1 MYKYFIFVQLNKGL
15 SLNFYFN
22 FLKKS
27 FELYFE
33 ALKTVKSDLK
43 ILKLYLSYKK
53 YIKLNAKK

>member
-27 FELYFE
+27 FEFYFE
-33 ALKTVKSDLK
+33 ALKTIKSYLK
-43 ILKLYLSYKK
+43 ILKLYLR
-53 YIKLNAKK
+53 YIKFIKLHANI